1 MTETIEHD
9 TETMPREGATAARST
24 CPVCEQPAGA
34 QYHAHNGI
42 DLHQCA
48 TCETVYM
55 HPLPSPETIAGF
67 YEDSYDGAST
77 GYFAKV
83 DKKMKRSRGRIKY
96 LSRFVNSGAF
106 LDIGSNGGFMVEAAR
121 EHGYQ
126 AVGVEIDPVSVDYA
140 REHYPDNEYFTGTIE
155 EYGES
160 GRLFDLAYCSEVIE
174 HVPDVQGFV
183 AATAKLLKPGAVL
196 FITTPDISHWRRP
209 RTLTDWDAY
218 CPPSHCVF
226 FNPASLTRI
235 FEQHG
240 FRVHSRRPALKPGIK
255 LVFERI

>member
-1 MTETIEHD
+1 MQQDAETAS
-9 TETMPREGATAARST
+9 RTAAAAAASV
-24 CPVCEQPAGA
+24 CPACGKPDGA
-34 QYHAHNGI
+34 HYHSHDGI

-48 TCETVYM
+48 ACETVYM
-55 HPLPSPETIAGF
+55 HPLPSAETIAGF
-67 YEDSYDGAST
+67 YDNSYDGAST

-96 LSRFVNSGAF
+96 LSRFVPEGAF

-126 AVGVEIDPVSVDYA
+126 ATGVEIDSVSVDYA
-140 REHYPDNEYFTGTIE
+140 REHYPQNEFFTGTVE
-155 EYGES
+155 EYADS
-160 GRLFDLAYCSEVIE
+160 GKQFDLAYCSEVIE

-183 AATAKLLKPGAVL
+183 AATAKLLRPGAVL
-196 FITTPDISHWRRP
+196 FVTTPDISHWRRP

-226 FNPASLTRI
+226 FTPDSLAGLFDR
-235 FEQHG
+235 HG
-240 FRVHSRRPALKPGIK
+240 FRVRKRRPAFKPGIK
-255 LVFERI
+255 LVLERI

>member
-1 MTETIEHD
+1 MAETIEHD

-121 EHGYQ
+121 G
-126 AVGVEIDPVSVDYA
+126 
-140 REHYPDNEYFTGTIE
+140 
-155 EYGES
+155 
-160 GRLFDLAYCSEVIE
+160 
-174 HVPDVQGFV
+174 
-183 AATAKLLKPGAVL
+183 
-196 FITTPDISHWRRP
+196 
-209 RTLTDWDAY
+209 
-218 CPPSHCVF
+218 
-226 FNPASLTRI
+226 
-235 FEQHG
+235 
-240 FRVHSRRPALKPGIK
+240 
-255 LVFERI
+255 